1 MQVCFKFYHMAYGI
15 SYGYLFDCR
24 QRVLEGRHHF
34 VHGLTYEEGNRKCSL
49 KREAVK
55 AWITRYADE
64 YGQKQPDCPDVH
76 LSDGL
81 TLEELWDEYNESL
94 SDADSRK
101 KCSLSY
107 WYKIFE
113 EEFKK
118 WLKIPNV
125 NRFSQCDVCA
135 SIKLLK
141 EGLSKSQKGKI
152 VLFSI
157 ASIIIYP

>member
-1 MQVCFKFYHMAYGI
+1 M
-15 SYGYLFDCR
+15 FDH
-24 QRVLEGRHHF
+24 VDLD
-34 VHGLTYEEGNRKCSL
+34 LPSL
-49 KREAVK
+49 KRETVK
-55 AWITRYADE
+55 AWIKQYAAE
-64 YGQKQPDCPDVH
+64 QGQKQPDKLEVH
-76 LSDGL
+76 LSDVL

-94 SDADSRK
+94 SDADTRK

-157 ASIIIYP
+157 ASIIIYPQICTDGFANVSMMQGNTTAH